1 MTIDKRALVVIPA
14 RGGSKRLPRKNILDL
29 GGKPLIHHTIEAA
42 KGAGC
47 FAGIVVS
54 TEDEEIAAVAQ
65 RIDGVEVDNR
75 AMELAGDTVKIWDVV
90 HEIAS
95 RADVRERYDVIA
107 LMLPTA
113 PFRRAEYMRQG
124 FDLLSPEVD
133 NVVSFAPY
141 DFPPQMAVSF
151 SDDAVME
158 PLYDPC
164 PLITGNTR
172 SQDQKEA
179 YRPNGSFYLSW
190 IDSYLERKS
199 FYTGVTRGVV
209 MTRMGS
215 ADIDTKDDMELARLM
230 IQAGLAES
238 DFL

>member
-65 RIDGVEVDNR
+65 QIDGITVDNR
-75 AMELAGDTVKIWDVV
+75 SVDLAGDTVKIWDVI

-95 RADVRERYDVIA
+95 RPSVRESYNVIA

-113 PFRRAEYMRQG
+113 PFRRAGHIRQG
-124 FDLLSPEVD
+124 FNLLTPEID

-151 SDDAVME
+151 SDDAVMA
-158 PLYDPC
+158 PVYHSC
-164 PLITGNTR
+164 PLLTGNTR

-190 IDSYLERKS
+190 IESYLDRKS
-199 FYTGVTRGVV
+199 FYTGVTRGVT

-215 ADIDTKDDMELARLM
+215 TDIDTKDDLALARLM
-230 IQAGLAES
+230 VQAGLAES